1 MSPNRIPSPRLSF
14 ALTLGTMLALSAC
27 STTKTVT
34 VPDTEA
40 LAAEQRKAAAA
51 EEALQELRDTLAG
64 AQAALLGPGTSGA
77 DPAAQRRALAQ
88 ELQNNR
94 NTVQEAQRALAPQP
108 DSEAKTATLEALR
121 AVDTA
126 LARTAEALAASD
138 TALVSGAGLLVF
150 ANMHTTLDRALD
162 RALAAID
169 DAQAK
174 LRTALGANPSETLRA
189 TLSQAQTLLTT
200 AQLSLMPQ
208 LRQELAQAAA
218 AEEALE
224 ELRDTLA
231 GAQAALGP
239 GTPGADPAAQRRAQ
253 AQALQNAQNT
263 VQEAQEELATQPD
276 SAAKTATLEA
286 LGAVDTAL
294 ARTREALAADM
305 ANMRTTLNRAL
316 VALDDAQAKLAT
328 ALGADPSETLRATLS
343 QARTLLTT
351 AQVSLVPQ
359 LRRELETAA
368 AAEEALEELRA
379 SLEEAQA
386 ALGPGTPGADPAA
399 QRRAQAQALQNA
411 QNTVQEAREELGA
424 QPDSEAKT
432 ATLEALGAVD
442 TALARTREAVEAE
455 DMANMRTTLDRA
467 LAALDDAQAKLA
479 TALGANP
486 SETLRATLSQAR
498 TLLTTA
504 QVSLVP
510 QLREERDALR
520 DEHVSPPLFRS
531 TAGPRGDLGA
541 TITITRTARTVP
553 NTAGDEWVANPD
565 KLDIATDA
573 VPWAAGRTLTSRA
586 GNEEFPMRAITFR
599 GDIRQGSQRG
609 KTGAD
614 ANNDGRY
621 PIIQGPGNTL
631 GNANDHTKNAVIS
644 SIQLSED
651 GGLILKAGGSG
662 IVFNEFQYDIRGTE
676 ADGPDGIPGDGGAT
690 TSTTATAYHVAMFR
704 RAGETAPTVGATL
717 TQAQADKLTGW
728 AADNCSGVT
737 FPCWD
742 GNMRDLTID
751 FGKPSPDPDG
761 ESGYHWASKIPSSTD
776 QPKPAAADAMHRW
789 AKPKVDNFVD
799 PERGNGEHR
808 GEYRVWLSNY
818 AGLDTGAT
826 DAATDDSH
834 RYLQYAA
841 YGLFT
846 FTDYLT
852 SNVRPARMQGFH
864 FGYEAFAD
872 TAGMRT
878 TDLDTPITAT
888 FAGRASGM
896 VMEPHSDRSQVE
908 RLIRVRGD
916 VTLNATI
923 GGANTITGAISNFE
937 TPAGGGWG
945 PYAPLR
951 DEVRLTNGTIATG
964 GSYEGDADVEG
975 GSGHLW
981 DPGKFGGNFYGNRGG
996 SDLETAGWWYL
1007 TARGYT
1013 PDARALTGAAARDD
1027 PGRPDFRYSGAFGS
1041 FGAKCTTGCSN

>member
-1 MSPNRIPSPRLSF
+1 MKTGETKRIPSPRIPPFRSAS
-14 ALTLGTMLALSAC
+14 ALTLATLALGAVLALSAC
-27 STTKTVT
+27 STKTRT
-34 VPDTEA
+34 VRVGEVDREAVQAAENRAKAAEAALADLHASLAAANAALGALQGASTSQQRDAARMAVVAAQETLTEVQRD
-40 LAAEQRKAAAA
+40 LAAEPASDARTAA
-51 EEALQELRDTLAG
+51 R
-64 AQAALLGPGTSGA
+64 AALA
-77 DPAAQRRALAQ
+77 
-88 ELQNNR
+88 
-94 NTVQEAQRALAPQP
+94 
-108 DSEAKTATLEALR
+108 

-126 LARTAEALAASD
+126 LTRTAEALAASSGSL
-138 TALVSGAGLLVF
+138 ASGAEL
-150 ANMHTTLDRALD
+150 ANTHTSLARARAAVGAAQAELR
-162 RALAAID
+162 RALAAEGITD
-169 DAQAK
+169 GI
-174 LRTALGANPSETLRA
+174 RTALA
-189 TLSQAQTLLTT
+189 QAQTTLST
-200 AQLSLMPQ
+200 AQTSLFPLLDQ
-208 LRQELAQAAA
+208 KRQEAEAEA
-218 AEEALE
+218 AEQRARAEA
-224 ELRDTLA
+224 A
-231 GAQAALGP
+231 
-239 GTPGADPAAQRRAQ
+239 
-253 AQALQNAQNT
+253 
-263 VQEAQEELATQPD
+263 
-276 SAAKTATLEA
+276 
-286 LGAVDTAL
+286 
-294 ARTREALAADM
+294 
-305 ANMRTTLNRAL
+305 
-316 VALDDAQAKLAT
+316 
-328 ALGADPSETLRATLS
+328 
-343 QARTLLTT
+343 
-351 AQVSLVPQ
+351 
-359 LRRELETAA
+359 ETA
-368 AAEEALEELRA
+368 R
-379 SLEEAQA
+379 
-386 ALGPGTPGADPAA
+386 D
-399 QRRAQAQALQNA
+399 
-411 QNTVQEAREELGA
+411 EARA
-424 QPDSEAKT
+424 
-432 ATLEALGAVD
+432 
-442 TALARTREAVEAE
+442 
-455 DMANMRTTLDRA
+455 
-467 LAALDDAQAKLA
+467 
-479 TALGANP
+479 
-486 SETLRATLSQAR
+486 
-498 TLLTTA
+498 
-504 QVSLVP
+504 
-510 QLREERDALR
+510 ERDALR

-531 TAGPRGDLGA
+531 TAGPRDLGA

-553 NTAGDEWVANPD
+553 NTDGDEWVANPNA
-565 KLDIATDA
+565 LAINTDA
-573 VPWAAGRTLTSRA
+573 VPYAAGRTLTSRA

-704 RAGETAPTVGATL
+704 RAGDTPPSVGDTL

-808 GEYRVWLSNY
+808 GEYRVWLSNH

-826 DAATDDSH
+826 DAESDDSH

-872 TAGMRT
+872 AAGMRT
-878 TDLDTPITAT
+878 TDLDNPIEAT
-888 FAGRASGM
+888 FKGRASGM
-896 VMEPHSDRSQVE
+896 VMEPHSDRTQVE

-916 VTLNATI
+916 VTLNACI
-923 GGANTITGAISNFE
+923 GASGCTRSGVPTGANTITGAISNFE

-945 PYAPLR
+945 PYVPLR
-951 DEVRLTNGTIATG
+951 DEVRLTNGTIAAD

-1013 PDARALTGAAARDD
+1013 PDARGLTGSAAQND
-1027 PGRPDFRYSGAFGS
+1027 PRRPDFRYSGAFGS
-1041 FGAKCTTGCSN
+1041 FGAACTEGCD

>member
-1 MSPNRIPSPRLSF
+1 MAASKHFLVLACA
-14 ALTLGTMLALSAC
+14 ALLALGAC
-27 STTKTVT
+27 TNTKHVRTGDET
-34 VPDTEA
+34 A
-40 LAAEQRKAAAA
+40 LAAEREKTAAEKARADALAAA
-51 EEALQELRDTLAG
+51 LASIET
-64 AQAALLGPGTSGA
+64 AQAALGSATTAEQRTAAHAAVVAAQADLTEARGTLTMQPASGA
-77 DPAAQRRALAQ
+77 RTAA
-88 ELQNNR
+88 E
-94 NTVQEAQRALAPQP
+94 
-108 DSEAKTATLEALR
+108 TAFT

-126 LARTAEALAASD
+126 LTRVAEALGATNAALAPGGGGPV
-138 TALVSGAGLLVF
+138 AL
-150 ANMHTTLDRALD
+150 ANMHTTLDRAQTAVDAAQAELKT
-162 RALAAID
+162 ALAAEGLTTE
-169 DAQAK
+169 
-174 LRTALGANPSETLRA
+174 LRN
-189 TLSQAQTLLTT
+189 LLT
-200 AQLSLMPQ
+200 
-208 LRQELAQAAA
+208 
-218 AEEALE
+218 
-224 ELRDTLA
+224 
-231 GAQAALGP
+231 
-239 GTPGADPAAQRRAQ
+239 
-253 AQALQNAQNT
+253 
-263 VQEAQEELATQPD
+263 
-276 SAAKTATLEA
+276 
-286 LGAVDTAL
+286 
-294 ARTREALAADM
+294 
-305 ANMRTTLNRAL
+305 
-316 VALDDAQAKLAT
+316 
-328 ALGADPSETLRATLS
+328 
-343 QARTLLTT
+343 QARGTLTT
-351 AQVSLVPQ
+351 AQVSLVPL
-359 LRRELETAA
+359 LRQELADAEAA
-368 AAEEALEELRA
+368 
-379 SLEEAQA
+379 
-386 ALGPGTPGADPAA
+386 
-399 QRRAQAQALQNA
+399 
-411 QNTVQEAREELGA
+411 
-424 QPDSEAKT
+424 
-432 ATLEALGAVD
+432 
-442 TALARTREAVEAE
+442 
-455 DMANMRTTLDRA
+455 
-467 LAALDDAQAKLA
+467 
-479 TALGANP
+479 
-486 SETLRATLSQAR
+486 
-498 TLLTTA
+498 
-504 QVSLVP
+504 
-510 QLREERDALR
+510 RDALR

-531 TAGPRGDLGA
+531 TAGPKDLGA
-541 TITITRTARTVP
+541 TITITRTPRTVP
-553 NTAGDEWVANPD
+553 NTATDPD
-565 KLDIATDA
+565 TWIRNTDALAIATDA

-644 SIQLSED
+644 SIQFSED

-662 IVFNEFQYDIRGTE
+662 IVFNEFQWDIRGTE

-704 RAGETAPTVGATL
+704 RAGETPPTVDATL

-852 SNVRPARMQGFH
+852 SNVRPGRMQGFH
-864 FGYEAFAD
+864 FGYDAFAD
-872 TAGMRT
+872 AAGMKT
-878 TDLDTPITAT
+878 TDLATPITAT

-945 PYAPLR
+945 PYVPLR
-951 DEVRLTNGTIATG
+951 DEVRLTNGTIAAD

-975 GSGHLW
+975 DSGHLW
-981 DPGKFGGNFYGNRGG
+981 DPGEFGGNLYGDRGG
-996 SDLETAGWWYL
+996 PGLETAGWWYL

-1013 PDARALTGAAARDD
+1013 PDSRALTGAAARDD
-1027 PGRPDFRYSGAFGS
+1027 PRRPDFRYSGAFGS
-1041 FGAKCTTGCSN
+1041 FGAKCTEGCE

>member
-1 MSPNRIPSPRLSF
+1 MRSKVMVAI
-14 ALTLGTMLALSAC
+14 ACGVVLALGAC
-27 STTKTVT
+27 NGSGKDRIFQSTLDAERAKT
-34 VPDTEA
+34 
-40 LAAEQRKAAAA
+40 AAEKARADEEKDRAAAA
-51 EEALQELRDTLAG
+51 EAALAKLRDSLAR
-64 AQAALLGPGTSGA
+64 AQDALGSGTT
-77 DPAAQRRALAQ
+77 AQQRNQVRQAVGTAREDLAQ
-88 ELQNNR
+88 FRREL
-94 NTVQEAQRALAPQP
+94 EAQPESP
-108 DSEAKTATLEALR
+108 AKTAATDAL
-121 AVDTA
+121 ASVNTA
-126 LARTAEALAASD
+126 LERTAEALAATG
-138 TALVSGAGLLVF
+138 TASGGPVVLAR
-150 ANMHTTLDRALD
+150 MHTTLDRA
-162 RALAAID
+162 
-169 DAQAK
+169 Q
-174 LRTALGANPSETLRA
+174 S
-189 TLSQAQTLLTT
+189 
-200 AQLSLMPQ
+200 
-208 LRQELAQAAA
+208 
-218 AEEALE
+218 
-224 ELRDTLA
+224 
-231 GAQAALGP
+231 
-239 GTPGADPAAQRRAQ
+239 
-253 AQALQNAQNT
+253 
-263 VQEAQEELATQPD
+263 
-276 SAAKTATLEA
+276 
-286 LGAVDTAL
+286 
-294 ARTREALAADM
+294 
-305 ANMRTTLNRAL
+305 
-316 VALDDAQAKLAT
+316 ALDDAQAKLKT
-328 ALGADPSETLRATLS
+328 ALAANPSPEVRTLLSQAQATLS
-343 QARTLLTT
+343 T
-351 AQVSLVPQ
+351 AQISLVPL
-359 LRRELETAA
+359 LRQELETA
-368 AAEEALEELRA
+368 EADL
-379 SLEEAQA
+379 
-386 ALGPGTPGADPAA
+386 
-399 QRRAQAQALQNA
+399 
-411 QNTVQEAREELGA
+411 
-424 QPDSEAKT
+424 
-432 ATLEALGAVD
+432 AT
-442 TALARTREAVEAE
+442 
-455 DMANMRTTLDRA
+455 RTTERDAARA
-467 LAALDDAQAKLA
+467 
-479 TALGANP
+479 
-486 SETLRATLSQAR
+486 
-498 TLLTTA
+498 
-504 QVSLVP
+504 
-510 QLREERDALR
+510 ERDALR
-520 DEHVSPPLFRS
+520 DEHVSPPLFGR
-531 TAGPRGDLGA
+531 TDGPRDLGA
-541 TITITRTARTVP
+541 TMTITRTARTVP
-553 NTAGDEWVANPD
+553 NTATDPDTWIRNPNA
-565 KLDIATDA
+565 LEIATDA
-573 VPWAAGRTLTSRA
+573 VPYAAGRTLTSRA

-631 GNANDHTKNAVIS
+631 GNANDHTKNAVLS

-662 IVFNEFQYDIRGTE
+662 IVFNEFQWDIRGTE

-704 RAGETAPTVGATL
+704 RAGETTPTVDATL

-776 QPKPAAADAMHRW
+776 QPKPAAAAAMHRW

-864 FGYEAFAD
+864 FGYDAFAD
-872 TAGMRT
+872 AAGMRT

-923 GGANTITGAISNFE
+923 GGVNTITGNISNFE

-951 DEVRLTNGTIATG
+951 DEVRLTGGTIAAD
-964 GSYEGDADVEG
+964 GSYTGDADVEG
-975 GSGHLW
+975 TNSHLW
-981 DPGKFGGNFYGNRGG
+981 DPGKFGGNFYGARGG
-996 SDLETAGWWYL
+996 PALETAGWWYL

-1027 PGRPDFRYSGAFGS
+1027 PRRPDFRYSGAFGS
-1041 FGAKCTTGCSN
+1041 FGAACTQGCE

>member
-1 MSPNRIPSPRLSF
+1 MKTGETKRIPSPRIPPFRSAS
-14 ALTLGTMLALSAC
+14 ALTLATFALGAMLALSAC
-27 STTKTVT
+27 STKTRT
-34 VPDTEA
+34 VRVGDPTAEQAAENRAKAAEAA
-40 LAAEQRKAAAA
+40 LAAAENRAKADQDRADAA
-51 EEALQELRDTLAG
+51 EDALEDALNDLRDSLAR
-64 AQAALLGPGTSGA
+64 AQAALGAANTPQQRTAAGQAVADAQNDLGMF
-77 DPAAQRRALAQ
+77 
-88 ELQNNR
+88 
-94 NTVQEAQRALAPQP
+94 QEALGDQP
-108 DSEAKTATLEALR
+108 ESRAKTAAVRALN

-126 LARTAEALAASD
+126 LT
-138 TALVSGAGLLVF
+138 
-150 ANMHTTLDRALD
+150 
-162 RALAAID
+162 
-169 DAQAK
+169 
-174 LRTALGANPSETLRA
+174 
-189 TLSQAQTLLTT
+189 
-200 AQLSLMPQ
+200 
-208 LRQELAQAAA
+208 
-218 AEEALE
+218 
-224 ELRDTLA
+224 
-231 GAQAALGP
+231 
-239 GTPGADPAAQRRAQ
+239 
-253 AQALQNAQNT
+253 
-263 VQEAQEELATQPD
+263 
-276 SAAKTATLEA
+276 
-286 LGAVDTAL
+286 
-294 ARTREALAADM
+294 RTREALAATNAAMGSGAGELVFASTHTSLD
-305 ANMRTTLNRAL
+305 RAQA
-316 VALDDAQAKLAT
+316 ALDAAQAALTT
-328 ALGADPSETLRATLS
+328 ALDADPSDAL
-343 QARTLLTT
+343 RTLLAQAQGTLST
-351 AQVSLVPQ
+351 AQVSLVPL
-359 LRRELETAA
+359 LRQELQTA
-368 AAEEALEELRA
+368 RA
-379 SLEEAQA
+379 
-386 ALGPGTPGADPAA
+386 
-399 QRRAQAQALQNA
+399 
-411 QNTVQEAREELGA
+411 
-424 QPDSEAKT
+424 
-432 ATLEALGAVD
+432 
-442 TALARTREAVEAE
+442 
-455 DMANMRTTLDRA
+455 
-467 LAALDDAQAKLA
+467 
-479 TALGANP
+479 
-486 SETLRATLSQAR
+486 
-498 TLLTTA
+498 
-504 QVSLVP
+504 
-510 QLREERDALR
+510 ERDALR

-531 TAGPRGDLGA
+531 TAGPRDLGA

-553 NTAGDEWVANPD
+553 NTDGDEWVANPNA
-565 KLDIATDA
+565 LAINEDA
-573 VPWAAGRTLTSRA
+573 VPYAAGRTLTSRA

-644 SIQLSED
+644 SIQFSED

-690 TSTTATAYHVAMFR
+690 TSTTATDFHVAMFR
-704 RAGETAPTVGATL
+704 RAGDTPPSVGDTL

-852 SNVRPARMQGFH
+852 SNVRPGRMQGFH
-864 FGYEAFAD
+864 FGYDAFAD
-872 TAGMRT
+872 AAGMRT
-878 TDLDTPITAT
+878 TDLDNPIEAT
-888 FAGRASGM
+888 FKGRASGM
-896 VMEPHSDRSQVE
+896 VMEPHSDRTQVE

-916 VTLNATI
+916 ITLNACI
-923 GGANTITGAISNFE
+923 GASGCTRSGVPTGANTITGAISNFE

-945 PYAPLR
+945 PYVPLR
-951 DEVRLTNGTIATG
+951 DEVRLTNGTIAAD

-1013 PDARALTGAAARDD
+1013 PDARSLTGSAAQND
-1027 PGRPDFRYSGAFGS
+1027 PRRPDFRYSGAFGS
-1041 FGAKCTTGCSN
+1041 FGAACTEGCD

>member
-1 MSPNRIPSPRLSF
+1 MKTGETRAIPSPRMPLRF
-14 ALTLGTMLALSAC
+14 ASALALGAMVALSAC
-27 STTKTVT
+27 SGTKTMPET
-34 VPDTEA
+34 GSAA
-40 LAAEQRKAAAA
+40 LAAEKQRADAA
-51 EEALQELRDTLAG
+51 EEALEELRVSLATAQGALGSGTTAQQRSAARTAIGDALGELREVRKTLDEQPA
-64 AQAALLGPGTSGA
+64 SG
-77 DPAAQRRALAQ
+77 
-88 ELQNNR
+88 
-94 NTVQEAQRALAPQP
+94 
-108 DSEAKTATLEALR
+108 AKTAAK
-121 AVDTA
+121 D
-126 LARTAEALAASD
+126 ALAAVV
-138 TALVSGAGLLVF
+138 TALGAVDAALAATTESGMVSGAGVVVL
-150 ANMHTTLDRALD
+150 AGMHTTLDRAQ
-162 RALAAID
+162 AAID

-174 LRTALGANPSETLRA
+174 LKAAFEANPSGALRS
-189 TLSQAQTLLTT
+189 TLSQAQ
-200 AQLSLMPQ
+200 A
-208 LRQELAQAAA
+208 
-218 AEEALE
+218 
-224 ELRDTLA
+224 
-231 GAQAALGP
+231 
-239 GTPGADPAAQRRAQ
+239 
-253 AQALQNAQNT
+253 
-263 VQEAQEELATQPD
+263 
-276 SAAKTATLEA
+276 
-286 LGAVDTAL
+286 
-294 ARTREALAADM
+294 
-305 ANMRTTLNRAL
+305 
-316 VALDDAQAKLAT
+316 
-328 ALGADPSETLRATLS
+328 
-343 QARTLLTT
+343 LLTT

-359 LRRELETAA
+359 LRQELTQAEGDAAAQRARAGTAEIARDEQKARADAAQAARDREKARADAAETARDEARSELETARTA
-368 AAEEALEELRA
+368 
-379 SLEEAQA
+379 
-386 ALGPGTPGADPAA
+386 
-399 QRRAQAQALQNA
+399 
-411 QNTVQEAREELGA
+411 QEA
-424 QPDSEAKT
+424 T
-432 ATLEALGAVD
+432 
-442 TALARTREAVEAE
+442 EAE
-455 DMANMRTTLDRA
+455 RDEARA
-467 LAALDDAQAKLA
+467 
-479 TALGANP
+479 
-486 SETLRATLSQAR
+486 
-498 TLLTTA
+498 
-504 QVSLVP
+504 
-510 QLREERDALR
+510 ERDALR
-520 DEHVSPPLFRS
+520 DEHVHPPLFRS
-531 TAGPRGDLGA
+531 TRGPRDLGA

-614 ANNDGRY
+614 ADNDGRY

-644 SIQLSED
+644 SIQFSED
-651 GGLILKAGGSG
+651 GGLTLEVGGPG
-662 IVFNEFQYDIRGTE
+662 TVLNEFQWDIRATE

-704 RAGETAPTVGATL
+704 RAGETPPSVGDTL

-761 ESGYHWASKIPSSTD
+761 ESGYHWASKIPSSED
-776 QPKPAAADAMHRW
+776 QPEPVVADAMHRW
-789 AKPKVDNFVD
+789 AKPKVENFVAS
-799 PERGNGEHR
+799 ERGAGEYR
-808 GEYRVWLSNY
+808 GEYRMWLSNH

-826 DAATDDSH
+826 DAESDDSH
-834 RYLQYAA
+834 RYLRYAA

-864 FGYEAFAD
+864 FGYDAFAD
-872 TAGMRT
+872 AAGMRT

-888 FAGRASGM
+888 FAGRASAM

-916 VTLNATI
+916 ITLNATI

-945 PYAPLR
+945 PYVPLR
-951 DEVRLTNGTIATG
+951 DEVRLTNGTIAAG

-996 SDLETAGWWYL
+996 PDLETAGWWYL

-1013 PDARALTGAAARDD
+1013 PDARSLTGAAARDD

-1041 FGAKCTTGCSN
+1041 FGAACTEGCAD

>member
-1 MSPNRIPSPRLSF
+1 MKTGETKRIPSPRIPPSRSAS
-14 ALTLGTMLALSAC
+14 ALTLATFALGAVLALSAC
-27 STTKTVT
+27 STKTRT
-34 VPDTEA
+34 VRVVEVDREA
-40 LAAEQRKAAAA
+40 VQAERERAD
-51 EEALQELRDTLAG
+51 ALGNALDDLRSSLAG
-64 AQAALLGPGTSGA
+64 AQDALASNSTAEIRTAVGEAQEDLRQVQRFVAGLSASEDTKMVVYDALTAVGDALTAVDETLGTS
-77 DPAAQRRALAQ
+77 
-88 ELQNNR
+88 
-94 NTVQEAQRALAPQP
+94 
-108 DSEAKTATLEALR
+108 
-121 AVDTA
+121 TA
-126 LARTAEALAASD
+126 LASGGPVALAS
-138 TALVSGAGLLVF
+138 
-150 ANMHTTLDRALD
+150 MHTTLDRAQAALD
-162 RALAAID
+162 N
-169 DAQAK
+169 AQAK
-174 LRTALGANPSETLRA
+174 LKTALAVEGLTADLR
-189 TLSQAQTLLTT
+189 TSLTQAQGLLTT
-200 AQLSLMPQ
+200 AQI
-208 LRQELAQAAA
+208 
-218 AEEALE
+218 
-224 ELRDTLA
+224 
-231 GAQAALGP
+231 
-239 GTPGADPAAQRRAQ
+239 
-253 AQALQNAQNT
+253 
-263 VQEAQEELATQPD
+263 
-276 SAAKTATLEA
+276 
-286 LGAVDTAL
+286 
-294 ARTREALAADM
+294 
-305 ANMRTTLNRAL
+305 
-316 VALDDAQAKLAT
+316 
-328 ALGADPSETLRATLS
+328 
-343 QARTLLTT
+343 
-351 AQVSLVPQ
+351 SLVPP
-359 LRRELETAA
+359 LRQKLQEAEAEAATQRARAEAAETA
-368 AAEEALEELRA
+368 
-379 SLEEAQA
+379 
-386 ALGPGTPGADPAA
+386 
-399 QRRAQAQALQNA
+399 
-411 QNTVQEAREELGA
+411 
-424 QPDSEAKT
+424 
-432 ATLEALGAVD
+432 
-442 TALARTREAVEAE
+442 
-455 DMANMRTTLDRA
+455 
-467 LAALDDAQAKLA
+467 
-479 TALGANP
+479 
-486 SETLRATLSQAR
+486 
-498 TLLTTA
+498 
-504 QVSLVP
+504 
-510 QLREERDALR
+510 RDALR

-531 TAGPRGDLGA
+531 TAGPRDLGA
-541 TITITRTARTVP
+541 TITITRTARAVP
-553 NTAGDEWVANPD
+553 NTDGDEWVANPNA
-565 KLDIATDA
+565 LAINEDA
-573 VPWAAGRTLTSRA
+573 VPYAAGRTLTSRA

-644 SIQLSED
+644 SIQFSED

-704 RAGETAPTVGATL
+704 RAGDTPPSVGDTL

-751 FGKPSPDPDG
+751 FGTPSPDPDG

-852 SNVRPARMQGFH
+852 SNVRPGRMQGFH
-864 FGYEAFAD
+864 FGYDAFAD
-872 TAGMRT
+872 AAGMRT
-878 TDLDTPITAT
+878 TDLDNPIEAT
-888 FAGRASGM
+888 FKGRASGM
-896 VMEPHSDRSQVE
+896 VMEPHSDRTQVE

-916 VTLNATI
+916 VTLNACI
-923 GGANTITGAISNFE
+923 GASGCTRSGVPTGANTITGAISNFE

-945 PYAPLR
+945 PYVPLR
-951 DEVRLTNGTIATG
+951 DEVRLTNGTIAAD

-981 DPGKFGGNFYGNRGG
+981 DPGKFGGNFYGHRGG

-1041 FGAKCTTGCSN
+1041 FGAACTEGCAD

>member
-1 MSPNRIPSPRLSF
+1 MAENEAREARARATEAESALDDLRGSLEAAQDALVSTNSTAQQRTAARTAVVAAQTDLREVQQRLTDLTASEEAKRAVGA
-14 ALTLGTMLALSAC
+14 ALTAVGAALMAVVETLGTAS
-27 STTKTVT
+27 
-34 VPDTEA
+34 
-40 LAAEQRKAAAA
+40 
-51 EEALQELRDTLAG
+51 
-64 AQAALLGPGTSGA
+64 
-77 DPAAQRRALAQ
+77 
-88 ELQNNR
+88 
-94 NTVQEAQRALAPQP
+94 
-108 DSEAKTATLEALR
+108 
-121 AVDTA
+121 TA
-126 LARTAEALAASD
+126 LASGGPVTLAS
-138 TALVSGAGLLVF
+138 
-150 ANMHTTLDRALD
+150 MHTTLDRAQTALD
-162 RALAAID
+162 DARAELKTALAVEGLTPA
-169 DAQAK
+169 
-174 LRTALGANPSETLRA
+174 LRTS
-189 TLSQAQTLLTT
+189 LSQAQ
-200 AQLSLMPQ
+200 
-208 LRQELAQAAA
+208 
-218 AEEALE
+218 
-224 ELRDTLA
+224 
-231 GAQAALGP
+231 G
-239 GTPGADPAAQRRAQ
+239 
-253 AQALQNAQNT
+253 
-263 VQEAQEELATQPD
+263 
-276 SAAKTATLEA
+276 
-286 LGAVDTAL
+286 
-294 ARTREALAADM
+294 
-305 ANMRTTLNRAL
+305 
-316 VALDDAQAKLAT
+316 
-328 ALGADPSETLRATLS
+328 
-343 QARTLLTT
+343 LLTT
-351 AQVSLVPQ
+351 AQVSLVPL
-359 LRRELETAA
+359 LRQELETA
-368 AAEEALEELRA
+368 R
-379 SLEEAQA
+379 
-386 ALGPGTPGADPAA
+386 AA
-399 QRRAQAQALQNA
+399 QEETEAERD
-411 QNTVQEAREELGA
+411 EARA
-424 QPDSEAKT
+424 
-432 ATLEALGAVD
+432 
-442 TALARTREAVEAE
+442 
-455 DMANMRTTLDRA
+455 
-467 LAALDDAQAKLA
+467 
-479 TALGANP
+479 
-486 SETLRATLSQAR
+486 
-498 TLLTTA
+498 
-504 QVSLVP
+504 
-510 QLREERDALR
+510 ERDALR

-531 TAGPRGDLGA
+531 TAGPRDLGA

-553 NTAGDEWVANPD
+553 DTATDPDTWVADPNA
-565 KLDIATDA
+565 LAINEDA

-690 TSTTATAYHVAMFR
+690 TSTAATDYHVAMFR
-704 RAGETAPTVGATL
+704 RAGETPPSVGDTL
-717 TQAQADKLTGW
+717 TQAQADRLTGW

-808 GEYRVWLSNY
+808 GEYRVWLSNH

-826 DAATDDSH
+826 DAESDDSH

-872 TAGMRT
+872 TAGMKT

-951 DEVRLTNGTIATG
+951 DEVRLTNGTIAAG

-975 GSGHLW
+975 DSGHLW

-1041 FGAKCTTGCSN
+1041 FGAACTEGCAD